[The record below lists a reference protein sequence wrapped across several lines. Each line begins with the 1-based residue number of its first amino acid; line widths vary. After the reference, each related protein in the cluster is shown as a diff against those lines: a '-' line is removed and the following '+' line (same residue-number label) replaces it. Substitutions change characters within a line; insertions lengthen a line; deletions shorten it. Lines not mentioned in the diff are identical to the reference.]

1 MDSNQSYQQN
11 GQQGYYNQQQ
21 GQQGSYQQQGYQQQG
36 YQQVYQQGY
45 QQGGYQY
52 YNQQPQRPYTESTA
66 NNAFNCGPEGK
77 CRGVFALLALIG
89 GSIGLHY
96 FYANKVGAAV
106 LTIILVM
113 ITCGVW
119 AIIPV
124 IQGIIAL
131 WTMTNE
137 EFDRKFIATN
147 SFFPMF

>member
-1 MDSNQSYQQN
+1 
-11 GQQGYYNQQQ
+11 
-21 GQQGSYQQQGYQQQG
+21 
-36 YQQVYQQGY
+36 
-45 QQGGYQY
+45 
-52 YNQQPQRPYTESTA
+52 
-66 NNAFNCGPEGK
+66 
-77 CRGVFALLALIG
+77 LALIG